1 MVGRGHLERT
11 AHEVAAEHE
20 AVHVAVGRLHH
31 VDRALLATGHGHTPH
46 RTARHRTRRTRGIR
60 VRVHVGCLGGRR
72 AGAPQ
77 LMQQRH
83 LVSSEQQV
91 VSCQ

>member
-1 MVGRGHLERT
+1 MVERGHLERAT
-11 AHEVAAEHE
+11 HEVAAEHE

-60 VRVHVGCLGGRR
+60 VRVRVHARCLGGRR

-83 LVSSEQQV
+83 LVSSE
-91 VSCQ
+91 

>member
-1 MVGRGHLERT
+1 MVGRGHLERA

-31 VDRALLATGHGHTPH
+31 VHRALLATRHGHTPH

-60 VRVHVGCLGGRR
+60 VRVRVRVHARCLGGRR

-83 LVSSEQQV
+83 LVSSE
-91 VSCQ
+91 